1 MKNQILV
8 AGLQGWFNFYIN
20 ASSLLIVGPTVAIA
34 VFFGIKIILTMLRY
48 CNQED
53 HQTLQD

>member
-20 ASSLLIVGPTVAIA
+20 ASSLLIVGPTVALA
-34 VFFGIKIILTMLRY
+34 VFEKKLSIHSKYNF
-48 CNQED
+48 
-53 HQTLQD
+53 